1 MTFGRG
7 WDRRADD
14 VMTLRRAAL
23 AGVGVVAAVIGT
35 LAVAAPAYADDVNVQ
50 LSQNSFDMSAGDTKQ
65 LTVRLENTTNQATV
79 ARVTVNSPS
88 GLGDVQLRSGDDG
101 CNGSGNS
108 VSCAVPLGANK
119 SKDIGFSLSA
129 RNPSSLQPGDTKQG
143 SGSVQ
148 LDFGGQKSFNV
159 TLHGPAQTQAPS
171 VSQVSGTVRDITS
184 GTPIK
189 GAVVVLVD
197 SGACAPGKEA
207 CQTGTDN
214 SGGFRFTSRPDKPI
228 TPGSIQVG
236 ATKSGFDNGVTT
248 VDARAGQSVTVTI
261 KLKPNAEATSSAT
274 ADPLPTLDTQGPTAD
289 AATQVAPGA
298 AQKQASNSG
307 PSAISW
313 IILVLAGLLVL
324 LGVGVFVVLFVN
336 RKKGDAEDEEG
347 DGPPT
352 GPHGSPV
359 PAGGGV
365 YGGAPGANPTMV
377 GGSGMTQ
384 TVMAAPG
391 MRDAAT
397 TILHPQRPED
407 EFPDPYN
414 APYPA
419 SPAGYPPNGNGYGGG
434 AYGATQVGGYPAAGQ
449 PGGYDPQ
456 TQPYGAQPAGYGP
469 GAMHGGEYGGEY
481 AQGAGYGGQGG
492 YDRDAPAGPPPQRY
506 DDATRAWDGPGAG
519 GPPGYGQPA
528 QPGGYDNGYG
538 NGGYANGGGYQQQ
551 PAGYDPHGGYGPP
564 ADPYADQAYEHDQR
578 GGYDPYHQQP
588 SETPSR
594 RAPSPGRGR
603 GDQRLDWLDD

>member
-14 VMTLRRAAL
+14 VTTLRRAAL

-35 LAVAAPAYADDVNVQ
+35 LALAAPAYADDVNLQ
-50 LSQNSFDMSAGDTKQ
+50 LSQSSFDMSPGDNKQ
-65 LTVRLENTTNQATV
+65 LTVRLENTTDQPTV
-79 ARVTVNSPS
+79 ARITVNAPG
-88 GLGDVQLRSGDDG
+88 GLGDVQVRPSDGG
-101 CNGSGNS
+101 CNGGGDS
-108 VSCAVPLGANK
+108 VNCAIQLGANK
-119 SKDIGFSLSA
+119 SKDVGFTLSA
-129 RNPSSLQPGDTKQG
+129 RNPGSLQPGDTKQG

-148 LDFGGQKSFNV
+148 LDFGGQKSFSV

-171 VSQVSGTVRDITS
+171 VAQVSGTVRDVTS
-184 GTPIK
+184 GSPIK

-207 CQTGTDN
+207 CQTGTDG
-214 SGGFRFTSRPDKPI
+214 SGGFKFVSRPDKPI
-228 TPGSIQVG
+228 TPGSLQVG

-248 VDARAGQSVTVTI
+248 VDARAGQSVSVTI
-261 KLKPNAEATSSAT
+261 KLKPNAQASSSAA

-289 AATQVAPGA
+289 APTPAAQG

-324 LGVGVFVVLFVN
+324 LGVGVFVVLFIN
-336 RKKGDAEDEEG
+336 RKKGDADDEEG
-347 DGPPT
+347 DGGPGGPP
-352 GPHGSPV
+352 GAPMP
-359 PAGGGV
+359 PGGGV
-365 YGGAPGANPTMV
+365 YGGAPGASPTMV
-377 GGSGMTQ
+377 GGAGMTQ
-384 TVMAAPG
+384 TAMAAPG
-391 MRDAAT
+391 MGDAT

-419 SPAGYPPNGNGYGGG
+419 GYQQNGNGYGGG
-434 AYGATQVGGYPAAGQ
+434 YGATQVGGYPQAGQ

-469 GAMHGGEYGGEY
+469 GAMRGGEYGGEY
-481 AQGAGYGGQGG
+481 GQGGGYGGQGG
-492 YDRDAPAGPPPQRY
+492 YDRGAPAAPPPQRY

-519 GPPGYGQPA
+519 AGYGAPA
-528 QPGGYDNGYG
+528 QQPGGYDDGYG
-538 NGGYANGGGYQQQ
+538 NGGYANGGGYEQP
-551 PAGYDPHGGYGPP
+551 PAGYDPPGGYGPP
-564 ADPYADQAYEHDQR
+564 QDPYAPDQR
-578 GGYDPYHQQP
+578 GGYDPYYQQP

-603 GDQRLDWLDD
+603 GDQRMDWLDD

>member
-14 VMTLRRAAL
+14 VTTLRRAAL
-23 AGVGVVAAVIGT
+23 AGIGVVAAVIGT
-35 LAVAAPAYADDVNVQ
+35 LAVAAPAYAADNVAVAVSSPGVFNPGDAQVLTVQVENKSKVDGASIQ
-50 LSQNSFDMSAGDTKQ
+50 LTIGGLNNFTLSDPRGCVGSPNACVVTNVDGGAKKTVTFTIRATGSVDPGQQKTDHGTVTASLAGDTA
-65 LTVRLENTTNQATV
+65 NDSFDATI
-79 ARVTVNSPS
+79 
-88 GLGDVQLRSGDDG
+88 
-101 CNGSGNS
+101 
-108 VSCAVPLGANK
+108 K
-119 SKDIGFSLSA
+119 
-129 RNPSSLQPGDTKQG
+129 
-143 SGSVQ
+143 
-148 LDFGGQKSFNV
+148 GG
-159 TLHGPAQTQAPS
+159 AQTQAPS
-171 VSQVSGTVRDITS
+171 VTQVSGTVRDITS

-214 SGGFRFTSRPDKPI
+214 SGAFRFTSRPDKPI

-289 AATQVAPGA
+289 AATQAAPGA
-298 AQKQASNSG
+298 AQKQVSNSG

-336 RKKGDAEDEEG
+336 RKKGDAEDDEG

-365 YGGAPGANPTMV
+365 YGGAPGASPTMV

-391 MRDAAT
+391 MGDAST

-419 SPAGYPPNGNGYGGG
+419 SPAGYPPNSNGYGGG

-469 GAMHGGEYGGEY
+469 GAMRGGEYGGEY

-492 YDRDAPAGPPPQRY
+492 YDRGAPAGPPQQRY

-519 GPPGYGQPA
+519 GPPGYGPPA

-538 NGGYANGGGYQQQ
+538 NGYANGGGYQQQ
-551 PAGYDPHGGYGPP
+551 PGYDPHGGYGPP

-578 GGYDPYHQQP
+578 GGYDQYHQQP

>member
-14 VMTLRRAAL
+14 VTTLRRAAL

-35 LAVAAPAYADDVNVQ
+35 LAVAAPAYADDKVGVSVLPPGDFTPGSTGTLIVQVQNKAQGNKQNNIQVSITGLTNFAVTDASGCDVGGASSCVVNVAASDSKQ
-50 LSQNSFDMSAGDTKQ
+50 VTFTLKATGNVDPGQSKTDRGRVRAQSIDGSDTADF
-65 LTVRLENTTNQATV
+65 NATV
-79 ARVTVNSPS
+79 
-88 GLGDVQLRSGDDG
+88 
-101 CNGSGNS
+101 
-108 VSCAVPLGANK
+108 K
-119 SKDIGFSLSA
+119 
-129 RNPSSLQPGDTKQG
+129 
-143 SGSVQ
+143 
-148 LDFGGQKSFNV
+148 GGQ
-159 TLHGPAQTQAPS
+159 PTQAPS
-171 VSQVSGTVRDITS
+171 VAQVSGTVRDITS

-289 AATQVAPGA
+289 AATQAAPGA

-336 RKKGDAEDEEG
+336 RKKGDAEDDEG

-391 MRDAAT
+391 MGDAAT

-469 GAMHGGEYGGEY
+469 GAMRGGEYGGEY

-492 YDRDAPAGPPPQRY
+492 YDQGAPAGPPPQRY

-551 PAGYDPHGGYGPP
+551 PPAGYDPHGGYGPP

-578 GGYDPYHQQP
+578 GGYDPYYQQP

>member
-7 WDRRADD
+7 WDRKADD
-14 VMTLRRAAL
+14 VTTLRRAAL

-35 LAVAAPAYADDVNVQ
+35 LAVAAPAYADDKVGVSVLPPGDFTPGSTGTLIVQ
-50 LSQNSFDMSAGDTKQ
+50 VQNKGQSKPTTIQVSVTGLSNFA
-65 LTVRLENTTNQATV
+65 
-79 ARVTVNSPS
+79 VTDAS
-88 GLGDVQLRSGDDG
+88 GCDVGGAS
-101 CNGSGNS
+101 
-108 VSCAVPLGANK
+108 SCAVKVDAAD
-119 SKDIGFSLSA
+119 SKQITFTLKAGNVD
-129 RNPSSLQPGDTKQG
+129 PGQSKTDRGRVRAQSIDGGTDTA
-143 SGSVQ
+143 
-148 LDFGGQKSFNV
+148 DFNATVKGGQ
-159 TLHGPAQTQAPS
+159 PTQAPS
-171 VSQVSGTVRDITS
+171 VAQVSGTVRDITS

-207 CQTGTDN
+207 CQTGTDG
-214 SGGFRFTSRPDKPI
+214 SGGFKFTSRPDKPI

-236 ATKSGFDNGVTT
+236 ATKNGFDNGVTT

-261 KLKPNAEATSSAT
+261 KLKPNAEASSSA
-274 ADPLPTLDTQGPTAD
+274 AVDPLPTLDTQGPTAD
-289 AATQVAPGA
+289 AATQAAPGA
-298 AQKQASNSG
+298 QKPASNSG

-324 LGVGVFVVLFVN
+324 LGVGVFVVLFIN
-336 RKKGDAEDEEG
+336 RKKGDAEEDEG
-347 DGPPT
+347 DG
-352 GPHGSPV
+352 GPGGPQGSPM
-359 PAGGGV
+359 PPGGGV
-365 YGGAPGANPTMV
+365 YGGAPGASPTMV
-377 GGSGMTQ
+377 GGPGMTQ

-391 MRDAAT
+391 LGDAT

-419 SPAGYPPNGNGYGGG
+419 SPAGYPPNGNGYANGG
-434 AYGATQVGGYPAAGQ
+434 YGATQVGGYPPAGQ

-469 GAMHGGEYGGEY
+469 GAMRGGEYGGEY

-492 YDRDAPAGPPPQRY
+492 YDRGAPAAPPPQRY

-519 GPPGYGQPA
+519 GSPAGYGDNGGYPVQGQPA
-528 QPGGYDNGYG
+528 GYDDGYG
-538 NGGYANGGGYQQQ
+538 NGGYQGGGYEQQ

-564 ADPYADQAYEHDQR
+564 QDPYAPDQR
-578 GGYDPYHQQP
+578 GGYDPYYQQP